1 MVPDE
6 NLCLIR
12 KYADAKL
19 TAKIIVVQINNV
31 LKFVRGSLSSTVFV
45 LKLAEAGSFLS
56 LSDFFKASRI

>member
-1 MVPDE
+1 MLDE
-6 NLCLIR
+6 NLCPIR

-31 LKFVRGSLSSTVFV
+31 LKFVRESLSSPIFG